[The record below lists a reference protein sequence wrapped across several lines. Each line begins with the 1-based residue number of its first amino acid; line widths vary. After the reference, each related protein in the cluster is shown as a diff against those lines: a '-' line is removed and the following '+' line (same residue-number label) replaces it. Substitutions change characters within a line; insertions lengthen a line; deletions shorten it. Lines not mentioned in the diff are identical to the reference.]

1 MMERSD
7 GKQIGDIPT
16 RMCYDDIES
25 VIVNV
30 EVVDATVKNLTWP
43 AILDKS
49 RLRASLWKQ
58 KIVSMCFC
66 QNYLSNGVLRCKRWV
81 TLIGLGYF
89 GSPTLTVRVVWT
101 LWVSWYWEA
110 TIQNTGSKATDTPG
124 ILQGEIKASDKALE
138 RQVPGI
144 HLVSWDTE
152 DTQ

>member
-49 RLRASLWKQ
+49 RLRASL
-58 KIVSMCFC
+58 
-66 QNYLSNGVLRCKRWV
+66 
-81 TLIGLGYF
+81 
-89 GSPTLTVRVVWT
+89 
-101 LWVSWYWEA
+101 
-110 TIQNTGSKATDTPG
+110 
-124 ILQGEIKASDKALE
+124 
-138 RQVPGI
+138 
-144 HLVSWDTE
+144 
-152 DTQ
+152 